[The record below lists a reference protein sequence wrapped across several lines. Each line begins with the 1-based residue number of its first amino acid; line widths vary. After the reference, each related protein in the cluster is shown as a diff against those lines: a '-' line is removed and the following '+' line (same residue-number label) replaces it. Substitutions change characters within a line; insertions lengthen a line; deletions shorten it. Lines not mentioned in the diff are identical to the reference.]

1 MEDEDWEESL
11 LWCPTQITRVVYFK
25 GIEFKL
31 YLRWRHVDPFQFH
44 IFCDI
49 KNIEKALNL
58 GFIND
63 IFEKRSLYYADNDYK
78 KAEDEAYEI
87 WKKIK
92 IEIHKTMNEQ
102 PELFI

>member
-1 MEDEDWEESL
+1 MEDEEWEESL
-11 LWCPTQITRVVYFK
+11 LWCPTQISRSVYLK
-25 GIEFKL
+25 GIKFTL

-49 KNIEKALNL
+49 KKIEKEFNL

-63 IFEKRSLYYADNDYK
+63 IFEKRNLYYIDDDYK
-78 KAEDEAYEI
+78 KAEDEAYKI
-87 WKKIK
+87 WEKIK
-92 IEIHKTMNEQ
+92 IEIHKKMDEY